1 MKYLVVILFIALS
14 MTDISV
20 ATVGKAPLTP
30 FHLLMALCIGYVT
43 LFSKKSSLGLPV
55 TLLVLGS
62 FFLLNNTINYPAIRL
77 TSLVYSLAFVLEII
91 LLYNL
96 LKQSDKAQ
104 LEWVFVMILG
114 MFFANILLAT
124 LAMQVGHTRSLAS
137 GFIGITE
144 TVDGSRPCGFSSEPS
159 YAAFIVSICFLC
171 WSHLRNYRQDK
182 AFYLMLSAYILSVIL
197 LGSAYGILLAL
208 VIGLGW
214 VWHYFKRFD
223 PALKSLLLVPLILLG
238 RSAVDSVQHSDN
250 ESIVRLREVAEILQ
264 NDTYTTEKMM
274 RKLQKADPSAFARI
288 GVPYY
293 LFKDEKNAGKLML
306 GKGAGAAGVDIPKAM
321 AGFVIDEDDDEFDT
335 GIVPAFIY
343 DYGFI
348 GFGLLL
354 VFVGTFIWKLPFT
367 FWLFFV
373 MLLPNAN
380 INTQLFWFLIAAFL
394 GTSLFALRA
403 GAAKTARTI
412 LAYEK
417 D

>member
-1 MKYLVVILFIALS
+1 MVI
-14 MTDISV
+14 M
-20 ATVGKAPLTP
+20 
-30 FHLLMALCIGYVT
+30 
-43 LFSKKSSLGLPV
+43 
-55 TLLVLGS
+55 
-62 FFLLNNTINYPAIRL
+62 
-77 TSLVYSLAFVLEII
+77 
-91 LLYNL
+91 
-96 LKQSDKAQ
+96 
-104 LEWVFVMILG
+104 G

-124 LAMQVGHTRSLAS
+124 LAMKVGYTRSLA
-137 GFIGITE
+137 GGLIGITE

-171 WSHLRNYRQDK
+171 WNYLRNYGVDK
-182 AFYLMLSAYILSVIL
+182 AFYLMLIAYVFSVLL

-208 VIGLGW
+208 IIILGW
-214 VWHYFKRFD
+214 IWQYSKRMD
-223 PALKSLLLVPLILLG
+223 WALKLVILVPFILFG
-238 RSAVDSVQHSDN
+238 RLAIDFVQYSDN

-274 RKLQKADPSAFARI
+274 KKLQGTDPSAFARI

-293 LFKDEKNAGKLML
+293 LFKDEKELGKLML

-354 VFVGTFIWKLPFT
+354 IFVVTFLRNLPFT
-367 FWLFFV
+367 FWVFFV

-380 INTQLFWFLIAAFL
+380 INTQLFWFLVAAFL
-394 GTSLFALRA
+394 GTS
-403 GAAKTARTI
+403 I
-412 LAYEK
+412 LETTKGTK
-417 D
+417 DTKIKLTQRSQSNLVSC

>member
-1 MKYLVVILFIALS
+1 MKYLIVILFIALS

-30 FHLLMALCIGYVT
+30 FHLLMALYIGYVT
-43 LFSKKSSLGLPV
+43 LFSKKSDLGLPII
-55 TLLVLGS
+55 LVLLGG
-62 FFLLNNTINYPAIRL
+62 FFLVNNAMNYPAIRL
-77 TSLVYSLAFVLEII
+77 TSLIYSLAFVVEMI

-96 LKQSDKAQ
+96 LKQSDKGQ
-104 LEWVFVMILG
+104 LEWIFMVILG

-124 LAMQVGHTRSLAS
+124 LAMQVGHTRSLA
-137 GFIGITE
+137 GGLIGITE
-144 TVDGSRPCGFSSEPS
+144 TSDGSRPCGFSSEPS

-171 WSHLRNYRQDK
+171 WNYLRNHEVDK
-182 AFYLMLSAYILSVIL
+182 SFYLMLIGYVISILL

-208 VIGLGW
+208 IIALGW
-214 VWHYFKRFD
+214 VWHYSKRMD
-223 PALKSLLLVPLILLG
+223 WALKFVVLLPFILIG
-238 RSAVDSVQHSDN
+238 RQVVDFVQYSEN
-250 ESIVRLREVAEILQ
+250 ESIVRLREVGEILQ
-264 NDTYTTEKMM
+264 DDTYTTEKMM
-274 RKLQKADPSAFARI
+274 RKLQKTDPSAFARI

-293 LFKDEKNAGKLML
+293 LFKDEKDLGKLML

-354 VFVGTFIWKLPFT
+354 IFVVTFLWKLPFT

-403 GAAKTARTI
+403 GAVKTARTV

-417 D
+417 N

>member
-20 ATVGKAPLTP
+20 ASVGKAPLTP
-30 FHLLMALCIGYVT
+30 FHLLMALYIGYVT
-43 LFSKKSSLGLPV
+43 LFSKKSALGLPM
-55 TLLVLGS
+55 LLVLLGG
-62 FFLLNNTINYPAIRL
+62 FFLVNNVINYPAIRL
-77 TSLVYSLAFVLEII
+77 TSLIYSLAFVAEMI

-104 LEWVFVMILG
+104 LEWIFVVILG

-124 LAMQVGHTRSLAS
+124 FAMKIGHTRSLA
-137 GFIGITE
+137 GGLIGITE

-171 WSHLRNYRQDK
+171 WNNLRNYAQDK
-182 AFYLMLSAYILSVIL
+182 AFYLMLSAYALSVVL

-208 VIGLGW
+208 VVGLGW
-214 VWHYFKRFD
+214 VWYYFKRFD
-223 PALKSLLLVPLILLG
+223 TALKLVLLVPFILMA
-238 RSAVDSVQHSDN
+238 RSATNFVQYSDN
-250 ESIVRLREVAEILQ
+250 ESIVRLREVAEILE

-293 LFKDEKNAGKLML
+293 LFKDEKDLGKLML

-335 GIVPAFIY
+335 GIIPAFIY

-354 VFVGTFIWKLPFT
+354 VFVVTFLWKLPFT

-403 GAAKTARTI
+403 ATVGDDTVMTA
-412 LAYEK
+412 LAVK
-417 D
+417 